1 MLKKQ
6 NGKKTI
12 TLILMMFAM
21 CTIYILPYL
30 RYSYYTPLQEAMG
43 LVGNNAAY
51 GTLGSVYGIANIIL
65 YLPGGWIADKFD
77 SKKLMVFSMISTG
90 ALGFWMSTWPS
101 YNILLLIFVLFGFT
115 TVLTFWSSSVKCVNM
130 LADTSEQGS
139 TFGTLEAG
147 RNIINLAIVSVFLA
161 LYTAFAADGNKGITL
176 VVQGCSLIM
185 IAVGVALG
193 FLMPKTAVAGSTN
206 AGLLDSV
213 KAMGRAFKMPVTYV
227 LAALIFSTSLCG
239 NAGSYY
245 APYLQEGAG
254 MSVVVTTAFANYRG
268 VVCGVIGAVLAAF
281 LAKKAGRSTKVIM
294 GAASIMIVCFLLIVL
309 LPPSAAMMW
318 PLLTIMVIATLG
330 QYVFRSLYYAI
341 IDEAGSPKNVVG
353 SVVGIASLLGF
364 LPDAFFSTLCGTWL
378 DNHGIAGYRYIY
390 TCCVAAVLVLGLGC
404 SYLGDRMVKKHQAES
419 QG

>member
-1 MLKKQ
+1 MPKNQ
-6 NGKKTI
+6 TGKKAV

-30 RYSYYTPLQEAMG
+30 RYSYYTPLQIAMG
-43 LVGNNAAY
+43 LEGNNAAY
-51 GTLGSVYGIANIIL
+51 GTLSSIYGIANIIL

-77 SKKLMVFSMISTG
+77 SKKLMVFSMVSTG
-90 ALGFWMSTWPS
+90 LLGLWMSTWPS
-101 YNILLLIFVLFGFT
+101 YNTLLLIFGLFGIT

-147 RNIINLAIVSVFLA
+147 RNVINLAIVSVFLA
-161 LYTAFAADGNKGITL
+161 IYTAFAADGNKGITF
-176 VVQGCSLIM
+176 VVQGASLIM

-193 FLMPKTAVAGSTN
+193 FLMPKTNVAGSTN
-206 AGLLDSV
+206 AGLLDSI
-213 KAMGRAFKMPVTYV
+213 KAMGHAFKMPVTYV
-227 LAALIFSTSLCG
+227 LAAMIFSTSLCG

-281 LAKKAGRSTKVIM
+281 LAKKVGRSTKVIM
-294 GAASIMIVCFLLIVL
+294 GAASIMVVCFLLIVL
-309 LPPSAAMMW
+309 IPASAAVMW
-318 PLLTIMVIATLG
+318 PLLIIMVIATLG
-330 QYVFRSLYYAI
+330 QYVFRSLYYAV

-364 LPDAFFSTLCGTWL
+364 LPDAFFGTVCGTWI
-378 DNHGIAGYRYIY
+378 DNYGLAGYRYIY
-390 TCCVAAVLVLGLGC
+390 ICCVLVVVFLGLGGAF
-404 SYLGDRMVKKHQAES
+404 LGDRMVRKHQAES